1 MADES
6 TKFGM
11 RDAAEI
17 TIGSGLLAFPVALSE
32 EVWNISEELPLGRVL
47 LISLASIATVAWFGY
62 YLFYNSNVTARRREF
77 VFRVSCV
84 YVITLTVSAFMLAV
98 IDQFPLLTEPDV
110 AIKRMIIV
118 ALPASFSATIVDS
131 LN

>member
-11 RDAAEI
+11 RDVSEVV
-17 TIGSGLLAFPVALSE
+17 IGSGLLAFPLAVSE
-32 EVWNISEELPLGRVL
+32 EVWNISQELMLGRIL
-47 LISLASIATVAWFGY
+47 LIIFASIALIAWFGY
-62 YLFYNSNVTARRREF
+62 YMFYNSNVSTRRWEF

-84 YVITLTVSAFMLAV
+84 YAITLAVSAFMLAV
-98 IDQFPLLTEPDV
+98 IDQFPLSTEPDV

-131 LN
+131 LH